1 MHLKVKNK
9 IAYTTEIAQTSLT
22 EIQNLRWGG
31 GWKDD
36 IFFKSRDLF
45 QTAAKGPSG
54 IICYDSIGRG
64 SFKLQMSMKLPR
76 SCYRRSA
83 NV

>member
-22 EIQNLRWGG
+22 EIQNLRCGG
-31 GWKDD
+31 VERRHF
-36 IFFKSRDLF
+36 FFKSRDLF
-45 QTAAKGPSG
+45 QTAAKGPGG

-76 SCYRRSA
+76 SCYPRSA

>member
-31 GWKDD
+31 GKTT
-36 IFFKSRDLF
+36 FFSKVETYSK
-45 QTAAKGPSG
+45 QQP
-54 IICYDSIGRG
+54 RG
-64 SFKLQMSMKLPR
+64 L
-76 SCYRRSA
+76 
-83 NV
+83 VV

>member
-31 GWKDD
+31 VERRH
-36 IFFKSRDLF
+36 FFQK
-45 QTAAKGPSG
+45 
-54 IICYDSIGRG
+54 
-64 SFKLQMSMKLPR
+64 
-76 SCYRRSA
+76 
-83 NV
+83 